1 MFKKVTP
8 ILIITTLT
16 ACSTPIDRRQ
26 ANGNDEYTQAES
38 VALLK
43 IPDSLKQPPYSK
55 EYDIPPVGSQVD
67 LNVIGKRLDIRP
79 PLQVIAMAEGTH
91 VEESSNNI
99 KIIIESIDNNTDLK
113 QEIFNVINGY
123 LTQNNIAKRSE
134 DFSAGV
140 VETDWIDSQEV
151 LDTSWFGDDKVYL
164 LRQRY
169 RFDINVKPHGRT
181 GDVTIN
187 LIEHEEYYDED
198 QQDIFLTGEDKRR
211 YTIDMLNNT
220 VAYMSIERERKIRAE
235 RIEQSLG
242 IDIDLVEPGEGAES
256 YWLAK
261 ADFKKTW
268 ERLRLVLPELGFDVV
283 DMDTSKGLFYINL
296 EESGGFW
303 SSLWGEEKLS
313 LQKGNY
319 RLLLKNTDN
328 KEETKI
334 LLHDVTD
341 EPLKNEAIAEV
352 YNRIAEQ
359 MREDRKIR

>member
-8 ILIITTLT
+8 ILIITALT

-26 ANGNDEYTQAES
+26 ANGNDEYTQAET

-43 IPDSLKQPPYSK
+43 IPASLKQPSYSK

-91 VEESSNNI
+91 VEESSDSI
-99 KIIIESIDNNTDLK
+99 KVIIESIDNNTDLK

-123 LTQNNIAKRSE
+123 LTKNSIVKRSE
-134 DFSAGV
+134 DFASGV

-187 LIEHEEYYDED
+187 LIEHEEY
-198 QQDIFLTGEDKRR
+198 I
-211 YTIDMLNNT
+211 
-220 VAYMSIERERKIRAE
+220 
-235 RIEQSLG
+235 
-242 IDIDLVEPGEGAES
+242 
-256 YWLAK
+256 
-261 ADFKKTW
+261 
-268 ERLRLVLPELGFDVV
+268 
-283 DMDTSKGLFYINL
+283 
-296 EESGGFW
+296 
-303 SSLWGEEKLS
+303 
-313 LQKGNY
+313 
-319 RLLLKNTDN
+319 
-328 KEETKI
+328 
-334 LLHDVTD
+334 
-341 EPLKNEAIAEV
+341 
-352 YNRIAEQ
+352 
-359 MREDRKIR
+359 